1 MDSSKRQVLP
11 ECHMPE
17 IVNCNNENSKDDLEH
32 NREDLEGV
40 SKTTPKEV
48 ESSPYNNEDVEDGN
62 EEESQDETD
71 NEDDVEQGNNKSDQV
86 PSEAKRKASITSG
99 ALTEPCSSPSCDK
112 DDDGSLSDEG
122 QPCPIGEEGS
132 SPSEVAGSDRDESVE
147 EDTQP
152 SVLDDVTAY
161 EQDILLVDMIQDDF
175 ELFENVPQESVLKLG
190 PTRVTEA
197 PKQRPVGVVKTLT
210 PRIYGASLE
219 FKEES
224 SSVDTYDGSP
234 DVTEQESRTWKP
246 QCSRNPSPTQ
256 SSTWPSTEN
265 TSLPDANNNLVNR
278 VLERSQ
284 PIQTVKSLQNNFPP
298 PMTARIGSLIKN
310 PPNMKEVRRH
320 KSKSYCRQYFSDSLF
335 CRYKICHFQHLPKA
349 GDEKLCIE
357 TVMRFAKKP
366 MCLQKAGE
374 FSNYLVT

>member
-17 IVNCNNENSKDDLEH
+17 IVNCNNKNSKNDIEH
-32 NREDLEGV
+32 NREDFLGV

-71 NEDDVEQGNNKSDQV
+71 NEDDVEQGNNKSDKV
-86 PSEAKRKASITSG
+86 PSEAKRKTSITSG
-99 ALTEPCSSPSCDK
+99 ALTEPSSSPSCDE

-122 QPCPIGEEGS
+122 QPSPIGEEGS

-175 ELFENVPQESVLKLG
+175 ELFENLPRESVLKLG

-197 PKQRPVGVVKTLT
+197 PKHRPVGVVKTLT
-210 PRIYGASLE
+210 PRIHGASLE
-219 FKEES
+219 FKE
-224 SSVDTYDGSP
+224 
-234 DVTEQESRTWKP
+234 
-246 QCSRNPSPTQ
+246 
-256 SSTWPSTEN
+256 
-265 TSLPDANNNLVNR
+265 
-278 VLERSQ
+278 
-284 PIQTVKSLQNNFPP
+284 
-298 PMTARIGSLIKN
+298 
-310 PPNMKEVRRH
+310 
-320 KSKSYCRQYFSDSLF
+320 
-335 CRYKICHFQHLPKA
+335 
-349 GDEKLCIE
+349 
-357 TVMRFAKKP
+357 
-366 MCLQKAGE
+366 
-374 FSNYLVT
+374 